1 MISFNDTLHL
11 TKLYQDN
18 KKQEILNFV
27 SKKISF
33 DNVIEFLDEL
43 KKLKFNLSTS
53 HIKLNDN
60 KREIILYNENFITNI
75 PKIKS
80 SEINL
85 NDIIVT
91 ISYPSI
97 ITECNDLYFIKKIHF
112 NDSKT
117 EFIFNAKTDYNFLS
131 YDIINKCQ
139 ETIQQYKSNINNIYS
154 YYINKEVSSRFK
166 YDIESIIY
174 VIYLSLINNVDS
186 LLNEQMFLM
195 EKFNFNYTDF
205 DKLDYNSVKQYVERG
220 IKTINER
227 NNK

>member
-18 KKQEILNFV
+18 KKQEILNFL

-91 ISYPSI
+91 IS
-97 ITECNDLYFIKKIHF
+97 LLKKYI
-112 NDSKT
+112 
-117 EFIFNAKTDYNFLS
+117 LM
-131 YDIINKCQ
+131 
-139 ETIQQYKSNINNIYS
+139 IQK
-154 YYINKEVSSRFK
+154 
-166 YDIESIIY
+166 
-174 VIYLSLINNVDS
+174 
-186 LLNEQMFLM
+186 LNLFLM
-195 EKFNFNYTDF
+195 Q
-205 DKLDYNSVKQYVERG
+205 KQ
-220 IKTINER
+220 TIIFYHMI
-227 NNK
+227 